1 MDIIWCK
8 DLQDDQKDIVLVDG
22 AEKWKYYLLYY
33 TRSGDDAQQDERELG
48 R

>member
-8 DLQDDQKDIVLVDG
+8 DLQDDQKDIVQVDG
-22 AEKWKYYLLYY
+22 TEMEAWMVDVC
-33 TRSGDDAQQDERELG
+33 SGDDAQQDELELD